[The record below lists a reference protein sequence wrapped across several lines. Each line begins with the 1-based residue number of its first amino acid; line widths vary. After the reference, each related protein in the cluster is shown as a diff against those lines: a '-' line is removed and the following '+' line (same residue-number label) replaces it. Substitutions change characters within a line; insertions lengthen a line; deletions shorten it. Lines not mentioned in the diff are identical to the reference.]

1 MKLTG
6 EKSQCAACGRVF
18 STTSNFDKHRKGRH
32 GIDRHCVDPATVG
45 LLLSDSGLWRGQ
57 PRPKDL

>member
-6 EKSQCAACGRVF
+6 EKAQCPACGEVF
-18 STTSNFDKHRKGRH
+18 SRVSNFDKHRKGSH

-45 LLLSDSGLWRGQ
+45 LVLSEKGLWKGK
-57 PRPKDL
+57 PRQS